1 LGTSNIC
8 LINFKP
14 TPSSVSNDIY
24 RFKQA
29 IKVSDSY
36 LKKIVKAL
44 VKENLVYSTTGKNGG
59 FTLRKKLK
67 DITFYDVFLAIE
79 GRGNIFSSQHLLTN
93 FLGEKEGHKAQQ
105 CNISI
110 ALNHIEHTLIST
122 LSNIN
127 LDDIYQDII
136 KLYNLEDIT
145 QWIRLNSKT
154 L

>member
-1 LGTSNIC
+1 M
-8 LINFKP
+8 
-14 TPSSVSNDIY
+14 
-24 RFKQA
+24 
-29 IKVSDSY
+29 
-36 LKKIVKAL
+36 
-44 VKENLVYSTTGKNGG
+44 
-59 FTLRKKLK
+59 
-67 DITFYDVFLAIE
+67 FLAIE
-79 GRGNIFSSQHLLTN
+79 GRGNIFSSQHLLSTN
-93 FLGEKEGHKAQQ
+93 FRKKKDTKAQQ

-110 ALNHIEHTLIST
+110 SLNHIEHTLIST

>member
-1 LGTSNIC
+1 MEDLHLEKTQRYYFLRC
-8 LINFKP
+8 L
-14 TPSSVSNDIY
+14 
-24 RFKQA
+24 
-29 IKVSDSY
+29 
-36 LKKIVKAL
+36 
-44 VKENLVYSTTGKNGG
+44 
-59 FTLRKKLK
+59 
-67 DITFYDVFLAIE
+67 LAIE

-110 ALNHIEHTLIST
+110 SLNHIEHTLIST